1 MTSTAMTRS
10 TGHAPRTEDEEETAG
25 GMTASTS
32 TAFADEDNE
41 KAAAA
46 VKLQAVV
53 KGYRERKAFKDID
66 TYVSAA
72 CDEEEQEQE
81 EEEEDEDEDEAR
93 RRSSLS
99 ARELRNDNLED
110 RASLEMSRS
119 FSACDL
125 QQVKQVK
132 NSLSFSLSL
141 FLSLSLFFSFA
152 LEAVANTAVT
162 TNNANDITNR
172 DSEQ

>member
-10 TGHAPRTEDEEETAG
+10 TGHAPRTEDEEATAG

-81 EEEEDEDEDEAR
+81 QEQEDEDEDEDEAR
-93 RRSSLS
+93 RQSSLS

-141 FLSLSLFFSFA
+141 SLSLLFFFLGS
-152 LEAVANTAVT
+152 
-162 TNNANDITNR
+162 
-172 DSEQ
+172 SC